1 MFVMFTAG
9 WHADDTGAILMTDEL
24 LRSQWFVSPGS
35 QSWEMNARHGARGSQ
50 DAAREDKDKSANV
63 ELLWWFCDN
72 RSQYVTMRDTP
83 SLSPQQ
89 LAPTCSVR
97 AAPFIPAPEY
107 RVDHF
112 SQYTGHFLFVSERDE
127 LTFCH
132 RGRRASTENNRWQ
145 TSKNVLSLSF
155 WLYRNCFPSLSQDQA
170 ADSVNCV

>member
-9 WHADDTGAILMTDEL
+9 WHADDTGAIWMTDEL

-35 QSWEMNARHGARGSQ
+35 QSWEMNARRGPGL
-50 DAAREDKDKSANV
+50 RRCGEEDKDKSANV
-63 ELLWWFCDN
+63 GLLWWFCDN

-97 AAPFIPAPEY
+97 AASFIPAPEY
-107 RVDHF
+107 RVR
-112 SQYTGHFLFVSERDE
+112 TIFLNTPDISYLWARWINILPPRPRVETRKQSLADIQKCSE
-127 LTFCH
+127 
-132 RGRRASTENNRWQ
+132 
-145 TSKNVLSLSF
+145 SLSF

-170 ADSVNCV
+170 DSVNCV